1 MAVVCRKDG
10 DQHSD
15 GLGADPAGS
24 DYPFRRPL
32 LALPETDLSVIQ
44 LKTGQLA
51 GPFFYSETLVPD
63 HQRNQAHHHQ
73 AAQGAGQDKLATN
86 TFAAT
91 NKFIIVM
98 VW

>member
-32 LALPETDLSVIQ
+32 LALPETDLSVIRSKRASLLARFFI
-44 LKTGQLA
+44 LK
-51 GPFFYSETLVPD
+51 
-63 HQRNQAHHHQ
+63 R
-73 AAQGAGQDKLATN
+73 
-86 TFAAT
+86 
-91 NKFIIVM
+91 
-98 VW
+98 

>member
-1 MAVVCRKDG
+1 M
-10 DQHSD
+10 
-15 GLGADPAGS
+15 
-24 DYPFRRPL
+24 
-32 LALPETDLSVIQ
+32 
-44 LKTGQLA
+44 
-51 GPFFYSETLVPD
+51 PD

-98 VW
+98 VTVALGIDIPHQPHLFAGLPVRGKKAAAINILIEQGIATT